1 MKRIEKPVLRK
12 KFWELM
18 RAEDSRLEYK
28 TYTRK
33 VKDSEGNTVQKE
45 YLMRPR
51 ELERTK
57 IERVF
62 NTVLNWYTDHF
73 NLMVASMP
81 ANTYSL
87 EGNLPSL
94 LTTNPQIAHSA
105 GCSDRTVRTM
115 LDTLV
120 DMGVLTRA
128 NKGSKKGIEIRFTA
142 VFLWGESTEERQ
154 NCREL
159 MVVPLTP
166 TRKKFPNNNTFGKGT
181 EIEIT
186 NKAGKV
192 EKHGESVIEGQR
204 DKQIAPQ
211 NASNQPDL
219 ALQTSEGEKHTG
231 GAAAE
236 NYPHSGVENGQ
247 PAPVQYDEWTQKC
260 RQATMQ
266 FWGYAYQKL
275 YSQRSYD
282 KETVRTILILIWK
295 DVFHSFQ
302 HIRNEKELMAFL
314 GRQTKKID
322 IAAKYYDYHPEA
334 YLPDPHSIMVEG
346 RGYFDKKN
354 ERGFKGLEA
363 WLKAEEA
370 QIKKLRAD
378 WVNPTEF
385 KNRKIERLL
394 QTARKDY
401 EKLAIGTKPRVEV
414 STLDMVGLQQYYGVI
429 FGQLG
434 EKALRRF
441 NELVIAMQK
450 TDFKAIQKAKS
461 KSKIYPEIV
470 EVESWMSS
478 FEGYYK

>member
-1 MKRIEKPVLRK
+1 MKRIEKPALRK
-12 KFWELM
+12 KFWEMM
-18 RAEDSRLEYK
+18 RAEDSRLEHK

-33 VKDSEGNTVQKE
+33 VKDREGNIVEKE

-57 IERVF
+57 LERVF
-62 NTVLNWYTDHF
+62 HTVLNWYTDQY

-81 ANTYSL
+81 TGTYSL

-94 LTTNPQIAHSA
+94 LTTNPKIAHSA
-105 GCSDRTVRTM
+105 GCSDRTVRSM
-115 LDTLV
+115 LDILV
-120 DMGVLTRA
+120 DMGVITRA
-128 NKGSKKGIEIRFTA
+128 NKGRKIGIEIRFSA

-154 NCREL
+154 NCDDL
-159 MVVPLTP
+159 LVVPLTT
-166 TRKKFPNNNTFGKGT
+166 TRKKFPHNNTFGNNS
-181 EIEIT
+181 EIEIM

-192 EKHGESVIEGQR
+192 EKHGESVDQRQR
-204 DKQIAPQ
+204 DKQIASQ

-219 ALQTSEGEKHTG
+219 ALTAPQGEKQTG

-236 NYPHSGVENGQ
+236 NNPHGGVDNGQ
-247 PAPVQYDEWTQKC
+247 NAPIQYDAWTQKC

-282 KETVRTILILIWK
+282 KETVRIILNLIWT

-302 HIRNEKELMAFL
+302 YIRNEKELIAFL
-314 GRQTKKID
+314 SRQTKKID

-370 QIKKLRAD
+370 QTKKLRAD

-394 QTARKDY
+394 QTACKDF

-414 STLDMVGLQQYYGVI
+414 CTLDMVGLQQYYGVI

-441 NELVIAMQK
+441 NELVLAMQK
-450 TDFKAIQKAKS
+450 SNFKPIQKPKS
-461 KSKIYPEIV
+461 KGIYPEIV
-470 EVESWMSS
+470 EVESWMGS